1 MSALPSVFPVRISIF
16 LLMTEIPEWFK
27 ITEGD
32 QKPAEF
38 APKPKKHLF
47 KVAAITTPLLI
58 VGAVVFGATGE
69 AEEDDAPAFNT
80 TLSTSSNS
88 ITANTADTNGV
99 APRLITNN
107 SPTGVGVANP
117 AAAPIGKPGVGVPMP
132 SGEGEREDD
141 DDHGFFGGDDDDDDD
156 HDDDDDEHESRERHH
171 EEGGH

>member
-1 MSALPSVFPVRISIF
+1 
-16 LLMTEIPEWFK
+16 MTETPEWFK

-32 QKPAEF
+32 QKPEEF

-47 KVAAITTPLLI
+47 KVAAITAPLLI

-107 SPTGVGVANP
+107 SPSGVGVANP